1 MIFLSKFI
9 KKIDPFLNWK
19 EFPSNFLTTDLTHEG
34 KLKALREGP
43 FGMCIFKTGNDVV
56 DHQIATY
63 TFPNGIVGTLRI
75 TGLSDLE
82 GRELRIFGSKG
93 VIRAHFRSIDEEIK
107 ITDFRT
113 TRTKVVYKSGLRTG
127 GHGGG
132 DFGLLDSFVK
142 VISGELTP
150 EQAGTTNIQG
160 ALQSHIMAFAG
171 EEARISGKTLK
182 IDEYRKK
189 F

>member
-1 MIFLSKFI
+1 
-9 KKIDPFLNWK
+9 
-19 EFPSNFLTTDLTHEG
+19 
-34 KLKALREGP
+34 
-43 FGMCIFKTGNDVV
+43 CIFKTGNDVV

-63 TFPNGIVGTLRI
+63 TFPSGVVGTLRI
-75 TGLSDLE
+75 TGLSELE
-82 GRELRIFGSKG
+82 GREFRIFGTKG
-93 VIRAHFRSIDEEIK
+93 VIRAYFRSIEEKIE
-107 ITDFRT
+107 ITDFLTARSKIVFKKGISA
-113 TRTKVVYKSGLRTG
+113 R

-132 DFGLLDSFVK
+132 DFGILDSFVK
-142 VISGELTP
+142 VIRGELTP

-189 F
+189 FEND